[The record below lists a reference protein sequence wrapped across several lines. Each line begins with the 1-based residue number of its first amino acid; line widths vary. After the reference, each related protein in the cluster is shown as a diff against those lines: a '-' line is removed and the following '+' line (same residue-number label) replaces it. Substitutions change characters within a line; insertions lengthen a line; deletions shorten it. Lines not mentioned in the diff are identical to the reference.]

1 MNHEAFLRRAI
12 ELALESDPAT
22 GDTPFGTVI
31 VKDGRIV
38 GEGRNRVAT
47 SHDPT
52 AHSEVEAIRDAC
64 RRLGTHSLEGCVMY
78 TSGEPCPM
86 CAGAIVWAKLS
97 RIYYGAS
104 RADCIALGLAS
115 EDVVNEVNKPIEER
129 SIPAERLCAEET
141 NEALRG
147 WVARAKSVSSG

>member
-12 ELALESDPAT
+12 ELALESDPKT
-22 GDTPFGTVI
+22 GDAPYGTVI

-52 AHSEVEAIRDAC
+52 AHSEIEAIRDAC
-64 RRLGTHSLEGCVMY
+64 RRLGTHSLEGCLMY

-86 CAGAIVWAKLS
+86 CSGAIVWAKVS

-104 RADCIALGLAS
+104 RADCVALGLAS
-115 EDVVNEVNKPIEER
+115 DAIVEEVSKPIEKR
-129 SIPAERLCAEET
+129 SIPAERLCTEET
-141 NEALRG
+141 IQALRT
-147 WVARAKSVSSG
+147 WLTRARG